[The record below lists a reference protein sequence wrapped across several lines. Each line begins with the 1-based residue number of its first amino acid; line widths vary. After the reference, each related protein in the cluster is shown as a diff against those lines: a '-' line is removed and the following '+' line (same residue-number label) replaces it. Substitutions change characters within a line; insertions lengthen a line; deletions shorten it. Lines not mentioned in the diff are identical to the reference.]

1 MGKIFG
7 VNYDFGTQLHSAVM
21 QVHLRGRGKDW
32 CHQTFA
38 EATPP
43 MIRAELATEDEI
55 ATLVAE
61 LKRLACDDSVLLAQ
75 ARMPAAALAVK

>member
-1 MGKIFG
+1 MQAGFG
-7 VNYDFGTQLHSAVM
+7 SPEVRFVQP
-21 QVHLRGRGKDW
+21 VHLRGLGKDW

-75 ARMPAAALAVK
+75 ARMPAALAVK